1 MKYLKEFQTHVQY
14 EAYTADTANKTADG
28 WSDVASRIQAIQ

>member
-14 EAYTADTANKTADG
+14 EAYTTDTANKAADG
-28 WSDVASRIQAIQ
+28 CGK